1 MIDKLFCGIYDN
13 LTRKAS
19 LSALPQDRDS
29 SYIALRLRLFRL
41 PPSLGTGTAA
51 CKNTSVRIR
60 SRILQFLF
68 TKSDL
73 IMAEKLTQNTSSSDH
88 SAEVNPITEGV
99 IWKQVLLFFFPL
111 LISSF
116 FQQLYNTVDALIVGR
131 IAGKEALSAVGGSAG
146 SVLGIFMM
154 FYIGFSGGAAVLAA
168 QYYGAGKQASMRQAV
183 RTSLLITAV
192 LGFTGAFICFA
203 FAGPI
208 LTAMQ
213 TPGDVL
219 RPSLWYLRI
228 VALGLIPNAIYNMG
242 ASALRAVGDSRRPLI
257 ILILTC
263 LANIALDLLFV
274 AGFQT
279 GAAGAAAATT
289 ICQLL
294 SAVLALLFLR
304 KTIFAGSSPIRNRA
318 GSGHTQTQK
327 EMAGRILQMGLP
339 LGFAEVMYTFANV
352 VLMAV
357 INGFGTDTVA
367 AYAAYGKIDAI
378 FWMVVGSFGVAVTTF
393 VGQNMGAGRWDRVM
407 QSVRD
412 CAVMMFLILGVVI
425 VTLYVFARPLQQLF
439 CTDPDVVLIGARM
452 MHFLMPFYILYIP
465 VEIMFSA
472 LRGMGDS
479 VIPTIITFFGVCVL
493 RSAWGI
499 FLVPF
504 HHTVNMVLLG
514 FPVTWVV
521 TDLAF
526 AVYFHRYLKKHRKA
540 I

>member
-1 MIDKLFCGIYDN
+1 MAGN
-13 LTRKAS
+13 
-19 LSALPQDRDS
+19 
-29 SYIALRLRLFRL
+29 
-41 PPSLGTGTAA
+41 
-51 CKNTSVRIR
+51 NTQIS
-60 SRILQFLF
+60 
-68 TKSDL
+68 
-73 IMAEKLTQNTSSSDH
+73 SSSDH
-88 SAEVNPITEGV
+88 SIAVNPITEGV

-154 FYIGFSGGAAVLAA
+154 FYIGFAGGAAVLAA
-168 QYYGAGKQASMRQAV
+168 QYFGAKKQASLREAV
-183 RTSLLITAV
+183 RTSHFLSAI
-192 LGFTGAFICFA
+192 LGMAGTVICFS

-208 LTAMQ
+208 LSVMQ
-213 TPGDVL
+213 TPADVMQPAL
-219 RPSLWYLRI
+219 FYLRI
-228 VALGLIPNAIYNMG
+228 VALGLIPNAVYNMG
-242 ASALRAVGDSRRPLI
+242 ASALRAVGDSRRPLV
-257 ILILTC
+257 ILIFTC
-263 LANIALDLLFV
+263 LTNIGLDLLFV
-274 AGFQT
+274 AGFHM
-279 GAAGAAAATT
+279 GAAGAAVATT

-294 SAVLALLFLR
+294 SAVLALLFLK
-304 KTIFAGSSPIRNRA
+304 KTIFAGSSPVTYRP
-318 GSGHTQTQK
+318 GSGNIQ
-327 EMAGRILQMGLP
+327 EARDLVGRILQMGLP

-367 AYAAYGKIDAI
+367 AYAAYGKIDAL

-407 QSVRD
+407 QSIRD
-412 CAVMMFLILGVVI
+412 CAVMMFLLLGSVI
-425 VTLYVFARPLQQLF
+425 VVLYVFARPLQQLF
-439 CTDPDVVLIGARM
+439 CSDPDVVLIGARM

-493 RSAWGI
+493 RSAWGLFI
-499 FLVPF
+499 VPF
-504 HHTVNMVLLG
+504 HRTVNMVLLG
-514 FPVTWVV
+514 FPVTWIV

-526 AVYFHRYLKKHRKA
+526 ALYFSLSIKKQREKA
-540 I
+540 S